1 MTQLSAA
8 PRPAEED
15 ARARPSADVPDYDYE
30 RFSQLAGPVVD
41 APPGPY
47 RVRYR
52 SLHADAPNRRKVRT
66 LMVLAPLMELALLV
80 WMALPRNWTTRP
92 YDPRTWLIALDRV
105 VLGCI
110 IVIELFRLLQV
121 LSNAHGSLFAR
132 DPIPVRAQSGTR
144 VAFLTTAV
152 PGSEPVEMLR
162 HTLAAARR
170 IRHVGTLHVWLLDEG
185 DADEMKALCAE
196 LGVQHFSRR
205 GIAEWNT
212 RKGAFRART
221 KHGNYN
227 AWLDA
232 HGPDYDFVAAVDPD
246 HVPHPS
252 YLERTLGW
260 FRDPDIAFVV
270 GPQVYGNYDT
280 LITKAA
286 ESQQFLFH
294 SVVQRAGNRYR
305 APMLVGTNNVV
316 RVSAL
321 RQIGGYHD
329 SITEDMATGLMLHTR
344 DNPETGRRWSSVY
357 TPDVL
362 AVGEGPSSWTDF
374 FRQQSRWSRGTY
386 ETLLKQFWWRA
397 WRLSPG
403 RMVNYTL
410 MLTFYPMSAISC
422 ILGGVSSVLYLVLGA
437 SGVNVPT
444 STWMML
450 YSDAVLLQ
458 IGLYAVN
465 RRHNISPHEKPGSTG
480 VGGMVIGALATPIY
494 ATSFLAAL
502 LRLPSG
508 FRVTPKGDSV
518 SGDRLLTFTTHLLW
532 ALLFGGALVASFS
545 THNTYLAMRIWA
557 GIAMATSLLPIVIW
571 RIDAAR
577 SARRNP

>member
-1 MTQLSAA
+1 VSGQRGIIDTDSTTVEN
-8 PRPAEED
+8 RPT
-15 ARARPSADVPDYDYE
+15 YDYE
-30 RFSQLAGPVVD
+30 RFSRLAGPVTE

-47 RVRYR
+47 RVAYR
-52 SLHADAPNRRKVRT
+52 RLLSDAPNRRRVWT
-66 LMVLAPLMELALLV
+66 LMVLAPLMELALLT
-80 WMALPRNWTTRP
+80 WMVLPQNWATRP
-92 YDPRTWLIALDRV
+92 YDPRTWLLALDKT

-110 IVIELFRLLQV
+110 VVIELFRLLQV
-121 LSNAHGSLFAR
+121 VSNAHGSLFAR
-132 DPIPVRAQSGTR
+132 DPIPVPAQTGTR

-152 PGSEPVEMLR
+152 PGSEPVEILR
-162 HTLAAARR
+162 RTLEAAVR
-170 IRHVGTLHVWLLDEG
+170 IRHTGTLHVWLLDEG
-185 DADEMKALCAE
+185 DTDELRELCAE
-196 LGVQHFSRR
+196 LGVRHFSRH
-205 GIAEWNT
+205 GVAEWNT
-212 RKGAFRART
+212 RKGPFRART

-232 HGPDYDFVAAVDPD
+232 HGEDYDYLAAVDPD
-246 HVPHPS
+246 HVPHPTF
-252 YLERTLGW
+252 LERTLGW
-260 FRDPDIAFVV
+260 FRDQDVAFVV
-270 GPQVYGNYDT
+270 GPQVCGNYHR

-294 SVVQRAGNRYR
+294 SVVQRAGNKYH
-305 APMLVGTNNVV
+305 APMLVGTNNVL

-321 RQIGGYHD
+321 RQVGGYHD

-344 DNPETGRRWSSVY
+344 SNPATGRRWRSVY

-386 ETLLKQFWWRA
+386 ETLLKQFWWRM

-403 RMVNYTL
+403 RLVNYTL

-422 ILGGVSSVLYLVLGA
+422 VLGALSSVLYLVLGA
-437 SGVNVPT
+437 SGVTVPT

-450 YSDAVLLQ
+450 YGDAVLLQ

-465 RRHNISPHEKPGSTG
+465 RRHNVSPHENPGSTG
-480 VGGMVIGALATPIY
+480 VGGMAIGALATPIY
-494 ATSFLAAL
+494 ASSFLAAL
-502 LRLPSG
+502 LRLPAG
-508 FRVTPKGDSV
+508 FRVTPKGDTV
-518 SGDRLLTFTTHLLW
+518 SGDRLFTFSTHLLW
-532 ALLFGGALVASFS
+532 ALIFGGALGASFV

-557 GIAMATSLLPIVIW
+557 GIALTTSLLPIVIW

-577 SARRNP
+577 SARRKTS

>member
-1 MTQLSAA
+1 VV
-8 PRPAEED
+8 AEPE
-15 ARARPSADVPDYDYE
+15 ASPPPGVYDYE
-30 RFSQLAGPVVD
+30 RFSRLAGPVTE

-47 RVRYR
+47 RVAYR
-52 SLHADAPNRRKVRT
+52 RLLSDAPNRRRVWA

-80 WMALPRNWTTRP
+80 WMVLPRNWTTRP
-92 YDPRTWLIALDRV
+92 YDPRTWLLALDKA

-110 IVIELFRLLQV
+110 VVIELFRLLQV
-121 LSNAHGSLFAR
+121 VSNAHGSLFAR
-132 DPIPVRAQSGTR
+132 DPIPVRAQTGTR

-162 HTLAAARR
+162 RTLQAAVR
-170 IRHVGTLHVWLLDEG
+170 IRHEGTLHVWLLDEG
-185 DADEMKALCAE
+185 DTDELRELCAE
-196 LGVQHFSRR
+196 LGVHHFSRR
-205 GIAEWNT
+205 GVSAWNT
-212 RKGAFRART
+212 RKGPFRART

-227 AWLDA
+227 AWLSA
-232 HGPDYDFVAAVDPD
+232 HGEEYDLLAAVDPD
-246 HVPHPS
+246 HVPHPAF
-252 YLERTLGW
+252 LERTLGW
-260 FRDPDIAFVV
+260 FRDPDVAFVV
-270 GPQVYGNYDT
+270 GPQVYGNCHR

-294 SVVQRAGNRYR
+294 SVVQRAGNKYQ
-305 APMLVGTNNVV
+305 APMLVGTNNVL

-321 RQIGGYHD
+321 RQVGGYHD

-344 DNPETGRRWSSVY
+344 SNPQTGRRWRSVY

-386 ETLLKQFWWRA
+386 ETLLRQFWWRM

-403 RMVNYTL
+403 RLVNYTL

-422 ILGGVSSVLYLVLGA
+422 VLGALSSVLYLVLGA

-450 YSDAVLLQ
+450 YGDAVLLQ

-480 VGGMVIGALATPIY
+480 VGGMAIGALATPIY
-494 ATSFLAAL
+494 ASSFLAAL
-502 LRLPSG
+502 LRLPAG
-508 FRVTPKGDSV
+508 FRVTPKGNTV

-532 ALLFGGALVASFS
+532 ALIFGGALAASFV
-545 THNTYLAMRIWA
+545 TGNTYLAMRIWA
-557 GIAMATSLLPIVIW
+557 GIALATSLLPIVIW

-577 SARRNP
+577 SARRKTP